1 MRRFLVAL
9 IMIVA
14 TIPLGLASADT
25 GTWSNNTDDY
35 KGVMISEILVS
46 PNGEDYGGTDWNG
59 DGVIG
64 IDSDQYIQIT
74 NDGTVDVDLS
84 NWTLDDTCLLYTSPS
99 PRD

>member
-1 MRRFLVAL
+1 MLSRLRINMRRFLVAL

-46 PNGEDYGGTDWNG
+46 PNGEDYGGIDWNG

-64 IDSDQYIQIT
+64 IDSVQYI
-74 NDGTVDVDLS
+74 
-84 NWTLDDTCLLYTSPS
+84 
-99 PRD
+99 